1 MRERERGGEGGRKR
15 ERERD
20 KERKRENNINQSCEV
35 ILKFADGSLF
45 KVVQT
50 GCENYKEQ

>member
-1 MRERERGGEGGRKR
+1 MRE
-15 ERERD
+15 
-20 KERKRENNINQSCEV
+20 KERISFEV

-50 GCENYKEQ
+50 GCENCKEQ